1 MQQHQRNRKMQS
13 KQNPKEPLVDISI
26 IVRYFVIWILGAL
39 ASYGVGAVVKMA
51 NAASPTGETGNGIL
65 RFAEVHNTG
74 AAFNL
79 FSNQPE
85 MIIMASFFAV
95 AVLTFIILVASS
107 KLTHTTASAM
117 AVLSGGI
124 TMNLIERLQY
134 GYVIDYIHIES
145 LPTFPV
151 FNVADILIVVGAVV
165 LLLSV
170 LTKR

>member
-1 MQQHQRNRKMQS
+1 MQHERTRKMQS
-13 KQNPKEPLVDISI
+13 KQKPKEPIVDISI
-26 IVRYFVIWILGAL
+26 IVRYFVIWIIGAL
-39 ASYGVGAVVKMA
+39 VSYGVGAVVKMA
-51 NAASPTGETGNGIL
+51 NAASPTGETGNDIL
-65 RFAEVHNTG
+65 KFAEVHNTG

-79 FSNQPE
+79 FSSQPE

-95 AVLTFIILVASS
+95 AILTFIILVASS

-134 GYVIDYIHIES
+134 GYVVDYIHIES
-145 LPTFPV
+145 LPNFPV